1 MCKGKSIKENNNFL
15 SVEEY
20 KLLDISSVQKALH
33 TEHLTEERQNR
44 INKAYEI
51 NQASDGSQA
60 PIDAVFLVDKGHEDG
75 KELHCVTENG
85 VIYILNEWK
94 FTKYNK
100 GLITILFA
108 RPNQVRRLYDS
119 CELEMPPGIMKKCS
133 NNCKNALNTI

>member
-1 MCKGKSIKENNNFL
+1 MYKGKSIRENDNFF

-20 KLLDISSVQKALH
+20 KLLDISSVQDALH
-33 TEHLTEERQNR
+33 TEHISKERQNR
-44 INKAYEI
+44 IDKAFEI
-51 NQASDGSQA
+51 NRASDGSQA
-60 PIDAVFLVDKGHEDG
+60 PIDAVFLVDKGHKDG

-94 FTKYNK
+94 FTKFNR

-108 RPNQVRRLYDS
+108 RPNQVKRLYDS
-119 CELEMPPGIMKKCS
+119 CKLEMPPGIMKKCV